1 VIWIVVKKKY
11 QLYYGFRE
19 KLSPTGGSYD
29 LENVV
34 FGLGTGIKPQ
44 TINLR
49 KSMNFVLGD
58 LSRIRTE
65 VFKTSPLYKQNMS
78 KKEII
83 EQFIK
88 EQRDAFKAQQ
98 KVYRSLNTMIK
109 LSLDEDEIYDEAE
122 RRKTISDETIDL
134 ILEGEFKPVKYSEGR
149 FEDKVFEAEKEIERR
164 GRRDF
169 VNEDSLFP
177 QDELDDIMDTLEDA
191 DLNGTFPF
199 DKTTDPEPAPVFSAP
214 ETQQTSELP
223 VAPLPKTPEP
233 TVNNVRTASEI
244 NPNTGLTT
252 TETAL
257 LSPSEQAIRQRQR
270 T

>member
-1 VIWIVVKKKY
+1 MEPGAFTTAR

-19 KLSPTGGSYD
+19 KLSPTGAAYD

-44 TINLR
+44 TVNLR
-49 KSMNFVLGD
+49 RSMNFVLGD
-58 LSRIRTE
+58 LSAIRTE
-65 VFKTSPLYKQNMS
+65 VFETSPLYRQNMS
-78 KKEII
+78 KKEIL

-98 KVYRSLNTMIK
+98 KIHRALKTMIK
-109 LSLDEDEIYDEAE
+109 LTLDEDEIYDEAE

-134 ILEGEFKPVKYSEGR
+134 IIEGSFKPVKYSEGR
-149 FEDKVFEAEKEIERR
+149 FEDKIFETEKEIERR
-164 GRRDF
+164 GRREF
-169 VNEDSLFP
+169 VNEDALYP
-177 QDELDDIMDTLEDA
+177 QDDLDDIMDILEDA

-199 DKTTDPEPAPVFSAP
+199 DITTDPEPAPVFSTP
-214 ETQQTSELP
+214 NTQQTSELP

-233 TVNNVRTASEI
+233 TVNTAAMTPKI
-244 NPNTGLTT
+244 DQNTGLTA

-257 LSPSEQAIRQRQR
+257 LSPEEQVIRQRQR